1 MDENLE
7 RAIHDTAL
15 ATERLGAALYEE
27 VCEAAEH
34 LAAVFSRAFEDLEAA
49 LAAVASAYDEIKAL
63 AYDRSEARQKERKK
77 WARVSSV
84 PLKPLFLDRRKAVH
98 HCRNTC

>member
-7 RAIHDTAL
+7 RAINNCTEAFINLGKAVYEATREMGERMREAL
-15 ATERLGAALYEE
+15 SDMDELKRAISALST
-27 VCEAAEH
+27 
-34 LAAVFSRAFEDLEAA
+34 LINAV
-49 LAAVASAYDEIKAL
+49 IKKTK
-63 AYDRSEARQKERKK
+63 DRSEERRN
-77 WARVSSV
+77 WTRVSSV

>member
-7 RAIHDTAL
+7 RAINNCNEAFINFGKAVYEMAREL
-15 ATERLGAALYEE
+15 GERM
-27 VCEAAEH
+27 
-34 LAAVFSRAFEDLEAA
+34 LEALSDMDELNHA
-49 LAAVASAYDEIKAL
+49 LSALSTLIDAVIKKTK
-63 AYDRSEARQKERKK
+63 DRIEERRK
-77 WARVSSV
+77 WTRVSSV